1 MACASAPL
9 PHPSPSCSL
18 AQIPA
23 ETAALSRSA
32 RAQVPQEPSLHLLLS
47 QDSLDALALVGTEA
61 DAGFAGAS
69 PLLHLFL
76 LVFLLHFHLGVE
88 EKREAPVSADPAAT
102 VKACE
107 VQTAVL
113 YCS

>member
-1 MACASAPL
+1 MTPE
-9 PHPSPSCSL
+9 SPGL
-18 AQIPA
+18 NV
-23 ETAALSRSA
+23 SA
-32 RAQVPQEPSLHLLLS
+32 RAQVPHLLLS

-88 EKREAPVSADPAAT
+88 EKREGPSQCWSCQP
-102 VKACE
+102 
-107 VQTAVL
+107 Q
-113 YCS
+113 